1 MNIKALNWYR
11 QNSNYT
17 ENSGKVNRLP
27 IMYFDTQ
34 IVKGGRQRYQD
45 IISTNGNGLPFFG
58 TPGEYG
64 ARFKTSKDLSVM
76 SSPDSGKIM
85 FADYPGNGKLTK
97 KSVFPG
103 IESNGNNMSEASP
116 FHMIK
121 LYFPGRASL
130 ALDINSGSAN
140 YKNWN

>member
-58 TPGEYG
+58 TPGEYS
-64 ARFKTSKDLSVM
+64 ARFKTSKYLSVM

>member
-45 IISTNGNGLPFFG
+45 IIST
-58 TPGEYG
+58 
-64 ARFKTSKDLSVM
+64 ACDM
-76 SSPDSGKIM
+76 S
-85 FADYPGNGKLTK
+85 ATEKLTQRIISLPIYPELSMNDAETIVTVLK
-97 KSVFPG
+97 KLL
-103 IESNGNNMSEASP
+103 N
-116 FHMIK
+116 
-121 LYFPGRASL
+121 
-130 ALDINSGSAN
+130 
-140 YKNWN
+140 